1 MRFFKYNMR
10 EGYASYLV
18 NQNPSRRGQRESVA
32 SREEIKELVMKS
44 SRKVV
49 GLVGSSLLL
58 AIGAMAGTENKG
70 TLHLYD
76 DVSVQGKQLTPGNYK
91 VAWNGD
97 GPEVQVNIVDG
108 GKTIATVA
116 ARVVPVTLKNTQDGY
131 TASSENGTRTLKEIF
146 FHGKNYD
153 LQIEAGSSSG
163 TSQPGAP
170 Q

>member
-1 MRFFKYNMR
+1 
-10 EGYASYLV
+10 
-18 NQNPSRRGQRESVA
+18 
-32 SREEIKELVMKS
+32 MKS

-49 GLVGSSLLL
+49 GLLGAGLLL
-58 AIGAMAGTENKG
+58 AVSAMAAPSNKG
-70 TLHLYD
+70 TLHLFD
-76 DVSVQGKQLTPGNYK
+76 DVNVQGKQLTPGNYK
-91 VAWNGD
+91 VEWNGD
-97 GPEVQVNIVDG
+97 GPEVQVNIVEG
-108 GKTIATVA
+108 GKTIATVP

-153 LQIEAGSSSG
+153 LQIEAGSGSG